1 MPNPLASKHLS
12 IRQSSLLGPT
22 NIPPMSESIPLP
34 SHVHYELLLQLLE
47 QQTLFA
53 SYEQPYLKTEVNE
66 LIITLRK
73 ALSQQ
78 RKLEED
84 CERLGISIDY
94 RWSIN
99 DLPQS

>member
-1 MPNPLASKHLS
+1 
-12 IRQSSLLGPT
+12 
-22 NIPPMSESIPLP
+22 MSESIPLP

-47 QQTLFA
+47 QQTSFA
-53 SYEQPYLKTEVNE
+53 VYEEPSLKTNVNE

-84 CERLGISIDY
+84 CERLGITIDY
-94 RWSIN
+94 RWSLN
-99 DLPQS
+99 DVPQA

>member
-1 MPNPLASKHLS
+1 
-12 IRQSSLLGPT
+12 
-22 NIPPMSESIPLP
+22 MSESLPLP

-47 QQTLFA
+47 RQTLFA
-53 SYEQPYLKTEVNE
+53 VYEEPELKHNVDE

-84 CERLGISIDY
+84 CDRLGIKVDY
-94 RWSIN
+94 RWSLN
-99 DLPQS
+99 DNAQKE